1 MYIKDINN
9 TYEEDMLELLD
20 KARQIFASREHL
32 TDEEAFEI
40 ISRIVIRHFENREI
54 IEYEDFKF
62 LVRKLF
68 FKTRERLNILKPL
81 IDDDDISEIMVNGH
95 DKIYYEKK
103 GEIYKYNLSFD
114 SNEELEEVMHYI
126 AGSINREINEL
137 NPIVDARLPDGSRVN
152 GVYKN
157 ISMTGPTLT
166 IRKFLDDFISI
177 RQLIE
182 NNTLNEEAAQL
193 LEFLVKNGYNI
204 FISGGTS
211 SGKTTL
217 INAISEYIP
226 SNERVIVI
234 EDSAELKLGKLDNLV
249 QLECRNSN
257 SAGRGEITMSALI
270 KNSLRMRPDRILI
283 GEVRGKEVFDML
295 QAMNTGHSGMSTG
308 HGNSIEGML
317 KRLETMYL
325 MAASM
330 DIRAIRNQ
338 IAEAMDIMIHL
349 ERVGSNRRV
358 VEITEIVDANDDGYE
373 LNPLMYMD
381 EKLELNYTGNKLIK
395 RKILKEKR
403 GTSYGL

>member
-20 KARQIFASREHL
+20 KVRQIFASREYL

-54 IEYEDFKF
+54 VEYEDFKF

-95 DKIYYEKK
+95 NKIYYEKK

-137 NPIVDARLPDGSRVN
+137 NPIVDARLSDGSRVN

-157 ISMTGPTLT
+157 ISITGPTLT
-166 IRKFLDDFISI
+166 IRKFLEDFISI

-217 INAISEYIP
+217 INALSEYIS

-234 EDSAELKLGKLDNLV
+234 EDSAELKLRKIDNLV

-257 SAGRGEITMSALI
+257 SAGRGEVTMSALI

-308 HGNSIEGML
+308 HGNSIKGML

-338 IAEAMDIMIHL
+338 IAEAIDIMIHL
-349 ERVGSNRRV
+349 EKVGSNRRV
-358 VEITEIVDANDDGYE
+358 VEITEIVDANDDEYI
-373 LNPLMYMD
+373 LNPLMYID
-381 EKLELNYTGNKLIK
+381 ENLELKYTGNKLVK
-395 RKILKEKR
+395 RKILKEKER
-403 GTSYGL
+403 VSCGL